1 MPVSSIQESFF
12 HAARQGN
19 KHITV
24 QLINGTR
31 LSGRV
36 RSFDKYSVI
45 LETSTL
51 EQLIFKHSISAAGVC
66 RNRECPECFPE
77 PGKQESANGCA
88 NAVNLL
94 DS

>member
-12 HAARQGN
+12 HAALLGN

-24 QLINGTR
+24 ELVNGAR

-51 EQLIFKHSISAAGVC
+51 EQLVFKHSISAAGIC
-66 RNRECPECFPE
+66 RNRHCLECFPGMAQAE
-77 PGKQESANGCA
+77 AASARGNGKS
-88 NAVNLL
+88 